1 MPVIIPKDLPA
12 TETLKQEFI
21 PVMHE
26 ERARTQDIRPL
37 HIGLFNLMPK
47 KIATETQFLRLIGNT
62 PLQVEIDLIM
72 PTNHKS
78 KNTPQDHLLKFYH
91 PFSEVKERRYDGF
104 IVTGAPVE
112 MLDFEQVDYWEE
124 LCEVFDFCIDVLSS
138 FNGAAY
144 VA

>member
-1 MPVIIPKDLPA
+1 MPVIIPVDLPA

-37 HIGLFNLMPK
+37 HIGLLNLMPK

-62 PLQVEIDLIM
+62 PLQVDIDLVM

-78 KNTPQDHLLKFYH
+78 KNTPQDHLLKFYN
-91 PFSEVKERRYDGF
+91 PISDINDPRYECF
-104 IVTGAPVE
+104 IFTAAPLE
-112 MLDFEQVDYWEE
+112 MLDF
-124 LCEVFDFCIDVLSS
+124 
-138 FNGAAY
+138 
-144 VA
+144 